1 MRGPSWT
8 ASSSSSSPPSSSTS
22 SREWTVAATAAGLE
36 KGRARTRRLAHP
48 LARSHST
55 SSRRLTHAHAAAS
68 TVVVVVVVKSVKEE
82 GEEVLTWTFLFV
94 PTAVTAAGG
103 DAGGR
108 AGGSQAR
115 RVGPAVRCQ
124 DFFCRGV
131 VEDLAAAGYR
141 SEPGCAHVRT
151 PEGPPVPTRTEG
163 DRERRATQDRIFPA
177 AAATARAA
185 AAAAAATRNAA
196 AAGSTAPTHLANE
209 GGGGGGGGRTISPST
224 HATRR
229 LPWTSTT

>member
-8 ASSSSSSPPSSSTS
+8 ASSSSSPPPSSSTS

-108 AGGSQAR
+108 EGGHAPAQRAQRTTVALRPAGSALLCAARISFAAVWSRTWPLPDTARSQA
-115 RVGPAVRCQ
+115 
-124 DFFCRGV
+124 
-131 VEDLAAAGYR
+131 
-141 SEPGCAHVRT
+141 AHTCGHQKGLRY
-151 PEGPPVPTRTEG
+151 PHEQKGTES
-163 DRERRATQDRIFPA
+163 DERR
-177 AAATARAA
+177 
-185 AAAAAATRNAA
+185 
-196 AAGSTAPTHLANE
+196 
-209 GGGGGGGGRTISPST
+209 RT
-224 HATRR
+224 
-229 LPWTSTT
+229 TSQRS